1 MIIYVEYVILD
12 NYALDLFIALLVCQ
26 LCSIKSLRAFVS
38 ALFGTITALFYPLL
52 PNGYTFL
59 YKCASFI
66 ITISPLFFKCS
77 KKQCFTIS
85 ISYLIISSVFSGLLS
100 LLIGSNGVY
109 YSNGGS
115 VFIICA
121 ISLCLFFIGRLLLIK
136 LLPKGECDYVKVE
149 IDKKVYKGFFDNGN
163 KVIAS
168 DGKGVVFLNKNI
180 SKLYK
185 NNSVFDYI
193 LTQTVNGSEIKEVII
208 IPSMKIYFKG
218 EEHTYNNV
226 NAIKTNKSFSGFDI
240 LLSQSL
246 KEN

>member
-12 NYALDLFIALLVCQ
+12 NYALDLFIALLVCL
-26 LCSIKSLRAFVS
+26 LCSIKSVRAFIS
-38 ALFGTITALFYPLL
+38 ASLGTIIALIYPLL
-52 PNGYTFL
+52 PDGYTVL
-59 YKCASFI
+59 YKCASFL
-66 ITISPLFFKCS
+66 ITVSPLLFKCS
-77 KKQCFTIS
+77 KKRCFTIS

-115 VFIICA
+115 VFIICS
-121 ISLCLFFIGRLLLIK
+121 ISFFVFFVGRLFIIR
-136 LLPKGECDYVKVE
+136 LLPKGQCDYVKVE

-168 DGKGVVFLNKNI
+168 DGKGVIFLNKSI

-185 NNSVFDYI
+185 NDSICDYI